1 MAHMN
6 QEQSHKNSIFWANK
20 IIIIVINLFQ
30 LLMNPLY
37 NYLRINNYNIIL
49 QFDNFKNIEEKDN
62 IVPKLS
68 YIYLGYL
75 FHIFLLIYSYLAY
88 DMKLEKPIHIL

>member
-6 QEQSHKNSIFWANK
+6 QEQTHKNSIFLANK

-37 NYLRINNYNIIL
+37 NYLRINNYNTLLIL
-49 QFDNFKNIEEKDN
+49 CLIK
-62 IVPKLS
+62 S
-68 YIYLGYL
+68 YIYLDYL
-75 FHIFLLIYSYLAY
+75 FHIYRLIYLYLSY
-88 DMKLEKPIHIL
+88 DMKLDKPIHIPLPIYLVKYYL

>member
-37 NYLRINNYNIIL
+37 NYLRINNYNTLLIL
-49 QFDNFKNIEEKDN
+49 SLMK
-62 IVPKLS
+62 S
-68 YIYLGYL
+68 YIYLGCL
-75 FHIFLLIYSYLAY
+75 FHIYRLIYLYLTY
-88 DMKLEKPIHIL
+88 DMILDKPIHIPLPIYLVKYYL